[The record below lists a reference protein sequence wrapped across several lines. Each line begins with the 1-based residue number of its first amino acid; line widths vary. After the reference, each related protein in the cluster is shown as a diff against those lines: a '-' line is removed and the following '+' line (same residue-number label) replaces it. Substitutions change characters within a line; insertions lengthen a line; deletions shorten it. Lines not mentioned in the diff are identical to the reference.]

1 VLQNGNCVASNDNAL
16 PCCGPISRP
25 GQEGSCRECGYRCL
39 SFDSKIAT
47 PIGDVAVTNLRV
59 GDIIWTVDIAGN
71 RIVRPVIKV
80 SHTTAINHHIIHL
93 ILADNRT
100 LNVSALH
107 PTADGRTVG
116 DLKTGDMYDGSVVRS
131 AVLQP
136 YKGSATYDILPAGE
150 TGYYWANSIL
160 MGSTFKR

>member
-1 VLQNGNCVASNDNAL
+1 MLQNGNCVASNDNAL
-16 PCCGPISRP
+16 PCCGPTFEV
-25 GQEGSCRECGYRCL
+25 GQGACKPCGKCL